1 MRQKQVSNRCCYICL
16 IAKSDLAGLK
26 AEEGKI
32 DIQKLKTVT
41 NDLSKFCNVLDNY
54 C

>member
-1 MRQKQVSNRCCYICL
+1 MQQKQVSNRCCYIYL
-16 IAKSDLAGLK
+16 IAKSDLTDLK
-26 AEEGKI
+26 AEEDKI